1 MLLDSLFIRRVGF
14 ILLFFQVILVLS
26 LATVFDLMLCGMHL
40 FTLLRG
46 ESVGVLLLIRHF
58 WANLLY
64 SLGNCP
70 IHSYWLD
77 GLGKLLLDLLF
88 LWIVAVRVILLL
100 EIDLAF

>member
-1 MLLDSLFIRRVGF
+1 M
-14 ILLFFQVILVLS
+14 
-26 LATVFDLMLCGMHL
+26 ATVFNLMLCGMHL

-70 IHSYWLD
+70 FDSFWLD

-88 LWIVAVRVILLL
+88 LWIVAVRVIMLLK
-100 EIDLAF
+100 INLAF